1 MHLLSGHS
9 MTLVSQELTKGR
21 LAGQGNTGER
31 MYLDAMLD
39 LRKKQDAVR
48 LICTQIALS
57 SPRQHTS

>member
-21 LAGQGNTGER
+21 MTGQGNSGER

-48 LICTQIALS
+48 PVQMSHDLS
-57 SPRQHTS
+57 SFQA